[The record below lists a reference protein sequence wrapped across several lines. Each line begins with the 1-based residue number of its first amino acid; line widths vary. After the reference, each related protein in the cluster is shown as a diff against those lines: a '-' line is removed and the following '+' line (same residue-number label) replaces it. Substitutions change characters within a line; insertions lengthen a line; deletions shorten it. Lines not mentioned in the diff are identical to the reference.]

1 MYINC
6 YFKIR
11 TRNLQIL
18 GVNDFPMSM
27 MSSMLF
33 NHTEY
38 TKYFMR
44 RCGSAL
50 DTAVVYADWA
60 LSLSRKKVG
69 IIFLISP
76 MKKQVQFF
84 FSYYEYM
91 YCIPFLRNKMFMLD
105 YRLERHEAH
114 QLWREISNQYL
125 FILMII
131 VLCKSLMLDEMT

>member
-76 MKKQVQFF
+76 MKKQVHFF
-84 FSYYEYM
+84 FILRIYVFLKSDTTYTIHVMLPCNCNYM
-91 YCIPFLRNKMFMLD
+91 HCTNLSLNKIRNAFNYCFMCV
-105 YRLERHEAH
+105 
-114 QLWREISNQYL
+114 I
-125 FILMII
+125 
-131 VLCKSLMLDEMT
+131 